1 MRWLTLYARSRRLPV
16 SLAALVL
23 CPLVIRVLA
32 GADWSVL
39 FASLALGAAIA
50 VAATGLSGQDVDLD
64 RTAAFG
70 WFPRRLV
77 HLVLLGV
84 IAVGVVL
91 LVRAC
96 AVPAP
101 VILRD
106 GLGVV
111 GLAGLAAFA
120 FGGQF
125 GWTLPL
131 LWLVVALFVP
141 PEPAGLYH
149 VVAWPLQPADVA
161 VTWWLASALFAV
173 GTAVYAVAGAR
184 R

>member
-1 MRWLTLYARSRRLPV
+1 MRWLTLYARSRRLPA

-23 CPLVIRVLA
+23 CPLVIRILA

-39 FASLALGAAIA
+39 FASLALGAAVA

-77 HLVLLGV
+77 HLVLVGV
-84 IAVGVVL
+84 VAVGVLL
-91 LVRAC
+91 LVRAS

-106 GLGVV
+106 GLGLV

-131 LWLVVALFVP
+131 LWLVLALFAP
-141 PEPAGLYH
+141 AEPVGLFR
-149 VVAWPLQPADVA
+149 VLAWPLQPSDVA
-161 VTWWLASALFAV
+161 VSWWVAGGLFVVGAGLYSAV
-173 GTAVYAVAGAR
+173 GAR

>member
-1 MRWLTLYARSRRLPV
+1 MRWMTLYARSRRLPA

-23 CPLVIRVLA
+23 CPVVIRVLA
-32 GADWSVL
+32 GADWSVV
-39 FASLALGAAIA
+39 FASLALGASIA

-77 HLVLLGV
+77 HLVVLGAL
-84 IAVGVVL
+84 AVGVL
-91 LVRAC
+91 L
-96 AVPAP
+96 AVQASAIPAA

-106 GLGVV
+106 GLGLV

-125 GWTLPL
+125 GWTFPL
-131 LWLVVALFVP
+131 LWIVVALFAP
-141 PEPAGLYH
+141 HDPQGLYE

-161 VTWWLASALFAV
+161 VSWWLAGTLFLL
-173 GTAVYAVAGAR
+173 GTGVYAVAGAR

>member
-1 MRWLTLYARSRRLPV
+1 MRWLTLYARSRRLPA

-23 CPLVIRVLA
+23 CPIAIRILA

-39 FASLALGAAIA
+39 SASLALGAAIA

-77 HLVLLGV
+77 HLVLLGLV
-84 IAVGVVL
+84 AVGVLL
-91 LVRAC
+91 LVRASV
-96 AVPAP
+96 VPAS
-101 VILRD
+101 VIVRD
-106 GLGVV
+106 GLGLV

-131 LWLVVALFVP
+131 LWLVLALFAP
-141 PEPAGLYH
+141 PDPAGLSH
-149 VVAWPLQPADVA
+149 VLAWPLQPSDVA
-161 VTWWLASALFAV
+161 VSWWLAGALFLA
-173 GTAVYAVAGAR
+173 GAGVYSAAGAR

>member
-1 MRWLTLYARSRRLPV
+1 MRWLTLYARSRRLPA
-16 SLAALVL
+16 SLVALVL

-32 GADWSVL
+32 GSDWSVG

-70 WFPRRLV
+70 WLPRRLV

-84 IAVGVVL
+84 IAVGVLL
-91 LVRAC
+91 LVRASE
-96 AVPAP
+96 VPAP

-106 GLGVV
+106 GLGLV

-141 PEPAGLYH
+141 GDPVGLYH
-149 VVAWPLQPADVA
+149 VVAWPLQDSDIA
-161 VTWWLASALFAV
+161 VSWWLAGGLFLV
-173 GTAVYAVAGAR
+173 GTGAYAAVGAR